1 MMDRIACMQ
10 SFVRAI
16 EMNSFSAV
24 AREQQTTQPTISKQI
39 AALEKYLGVQ
49 LIVRSTTHLSLT
61 EEGKKYY
68 LYCQQIL
75 ETVAEAEANLIGKE
89 KATGILR
96 LGCPVL
102 FGQMQI
108 VPRLKAFMTRYPEVK
123 IDLMMTDHFVDMVE
137 EGLDLMI
144 RIGNRQDNALISQ
157 RIGTTRRVTVA
168 TVGYFEQAGVPTIP
182 KDLEHHQ
189 CIVYTRLATGNEWH
203 FQGKEGLIKV
213 QVGGCFQ
220 TNSSVAIRAAVLSGL
235 GIAVAPVW
243 MFGDEIYRGD
253 LEVVLPDYQ
262 PTPLPIH
269 GVYRRSRF
277 YPGKISY
284 FMDYLAEEFRLDPWV
299 SDYGAIASNSQ

>member
-49 LIVRSTTHLSLT
+49 LLTRSTTNLSLT

-68 LYCQQIL
+68 QYCQQIL
-75 ETVAEAEANLIGKE
+75 ETVAEAEASLTGKE
-89 KATGILR
+89 QATGILR

-108 VPRLKAFMTRYPEVK
+108 VPRLNAFMTHYPDVK
-123 IDLMMTDHFVDMVE
+123 VDLMMADHFVDMVE
-137 EGLDLMI
+137 EGLDLSI
-144 RIGNRQDNALISQ
+144 RIGNRQDNALISD

-168 TVGYFEQAGVPTIP
+168 TNDYFEKMGEPQAPQELVN
-182 KDLEHHQ
+182 HQ
-189 CIVYTRLATGNEWH
+189 CIVYNRLVTVNEWH

-213 QVGGCFQ
+213 RVSGCFQ
-220 TNSSVAIRAAVLSGL
+220 TNSSVAVRAAVLSGL
-235 GIAVAPVW
+235 GIAIAPVW

-253 LEVVLPDYQ
+253 LKVVLQDYQ
-262 PTPLPIH
+262 PTPFPIH
-269 GVYRRSRF
+269 AVYRRSRF
-277 YPGKISY
+277 YPAKISC
-284 FMDYLAEEFRLDPWV
+284 FIDFLKSEFKLDPWV
-299 SDYGAIASNSQ
+299 SDYGAIAD